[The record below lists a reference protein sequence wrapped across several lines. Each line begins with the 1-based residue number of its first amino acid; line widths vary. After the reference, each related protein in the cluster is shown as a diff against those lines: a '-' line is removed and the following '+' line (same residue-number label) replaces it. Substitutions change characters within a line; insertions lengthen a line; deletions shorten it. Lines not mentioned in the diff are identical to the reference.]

1 MSMDIP
7 RGKGHKRKKTILRI
21 LYAIVGLAAVLG
33 ITYYL
38 SQLEPAAPSV
48 DQATLWTDR
57 VRKQDLV
64 VKVRGAGTLVPE
76 EERFVPATVSGRI
89 EVIHVK
95 PGVALQPDTVILELS
110 NPELERD
117 EVDARLRYGAAK
129 ANYRNLEVQL
139 QQQLL
144 QNKASAAQ
152 ISADYERASMEA
164 DLNKELLAEGLIDN
178 LTYEKSRIEARNL
191 KTRNDLEQERLEN
204 FAKTVEAQLE
214 AQNAEV
220 ATTKA
225 LWDLRKEQL
234 KSLSVRAGIR
244 GQLQEVPV
252 EVGQQVNPGENL
264 ARIAQPEKLMAEVRI
279 AETQANEIAIGQY
292 AEIDTRNG
300 VIPGHVVRIDPAA
313 AQGVVQVDVALDG
326 ELPQGARPQL
336 SVDGTI
342 QIDKLEN
349 VLVMGRPA
357 YGQADQT
364 IGLFKINEQEQTA
377 TRVQVQ
383 LGRSSV
389 NEIEVK
395 AGLKEGDV
403 VILSDTSQ
411 HDDYDKI
418 RLN

>member
-1 MSMDIP
+1 MDIP

-48 DQATLWTDR
+48 DRATLWTDK
-57 VRKQDLV
+57 VRRQDLV

-76 EERFVPATVSGRI
+76 VERFVPSVVSGRI

-117 EVDARLRYGAAK
+117 EVDARLGHEVQK
-129 ANYRNLEVQL
+129 ANLRNLEVQL

-144 QNKASAAQ
+144 QQRASAAQ
-152 ISADYERASMEA
+152 ISAQYEQAQMQA
-164 DLNKELLAEGLIDN
+164 DLNQELLAEGLIDN
-178 LTYEKSRIEARNL
+178 LNYRLSRISAENL
-191 KTRNDLEQERLEN
+191 KIRNDLEQEQLEN
-204 FAKTVEAQLE
+204 FAKTAQAQLE
-214 AQNAEV
+214 ARKAEV
-220 ATTKA
+220 ATAKA

-234 KSLSVRAGIR
+234 KSLTVRAGVR

-252 EVGQQVNPGENL
+252 EMGQQVNPGMNL

-411 HDDYDKI
+411 HDDYEKI

>member
-1 MSMDIP
+1 MDIP

-21 LYAIVGLAAVLG
+21 LYTIVGLAAVAG

-48 DQATLWTDR
+48 DPATLWTDK
-57 VRKQDLV
+57 VRRQDLV

-76 EERFVPATVSGRI
+76 EERFIPAIVSGRI

-95 PGVALQPDTVILELS
+95 PGVELSPATVILELS

-117 EVDARLRYGAAK
+117 EVDARLGYEVQQ
-129 ANYRNLEVQL
+129 ANFRNLEVQL

-144 QNKASAAQ
+144 AQKAAAAQ
-152 ISADYERASMEA
+152 TTADYETAQMQA
-164 DLNKELLAEGLIDN
+164 NLNQELLQEGLIDN
-178 LTYEKSRIEARNL
+178 LTFELSRIRANNL
-191 KTRNDLEQERLEN
+191 KVRNELEQERLDN
-204 FAKTVEAQLE
+204 FAKTVVAQLD
-214 AQNAEV
+214 AQRAQV
-220 ATTKA
+220 ATAKA

-252 EVGQQVNPGENL
+252 EVGQQVSPGENL

-279 AETQANEIAIGQY
+279 AETQANEVAIGQY

-326 ELPQGARPQL
+326 PLPQGARPQL

-364 IGLFKINEQEQTA
+364 IGLFKINEQERTA

-395 AGLKEGDV
+395 AGLAEGDV